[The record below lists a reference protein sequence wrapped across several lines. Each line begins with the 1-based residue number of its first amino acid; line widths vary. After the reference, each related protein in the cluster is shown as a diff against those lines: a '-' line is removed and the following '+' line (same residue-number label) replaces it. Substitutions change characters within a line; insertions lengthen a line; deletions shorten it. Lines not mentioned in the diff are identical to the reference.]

1 MEHELLKMIFMPQK
15 EHLAEI
21 MTKLE
26 LLSEEYRYN
35 IRSRKV
41 FDLKILKQPILRA
54 EEKLANN

>member
-1 MEHELLKMIFMPQK
+1 MPQK

-21 MTKLE
+21 MAKME

-41 FDLKILKQPILRA
+41 FDLNVLKKPALRA
-54 EEKLANN
+54 EEKQFNNEAK